1 MHVDSQLP
9 QHYQTLRRIARR
21 LRATLR
27 PGDTLSTTVV
37 VHEAYARLAESGQAR
52 VEGDAHLL
60 SLCARA
66 MRFVMIDHIR
76 AGQAA
81 KRGEGEIPL
90 RLEALQLA
98 SLDDPAALLA
108 LHQALEQLEQHDPRA
123 VQLIELRMFAGLDP
137 QQVAQQLG
145 VTVRTVQRDWQRA
158 YAWLATCLQ

>member
-1 MHVDSQLP
+1 MHVDTQLP

-21 LRATLR
+21 LRASLR

-37 VHEAYARLAESGQAR
+37 VHEAYARLAESGL
-52 VEGDAHLL
+52 VGVDGESHLL

-81 KRGEGEIPL
+81 KRGDGEPAL
-90 RLEALQLA
+90 RIETLQLA
-98 SLDDPAALLA
+98 SLDDPVALLA
-108 LHQALEQLEQHDPRA
+108 LHQALEQLEQLDPRA

-137 QQVAQQLG
+137 PQVAEQLG
-145 VTVRTVQRDWQRA
+145 VTLRTVQRDWQRA
-158 YAWLATCLQ
+158 YAWLSTCLQ